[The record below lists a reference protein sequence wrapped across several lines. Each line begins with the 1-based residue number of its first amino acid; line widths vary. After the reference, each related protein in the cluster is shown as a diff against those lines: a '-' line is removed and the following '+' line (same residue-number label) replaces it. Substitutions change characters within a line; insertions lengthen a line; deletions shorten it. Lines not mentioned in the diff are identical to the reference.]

1 MPAWAQTT
9 LVSNTGQTQSDKDV
23 AEYATKFT
31 TGSNTN
37 GYTISSV
44 AIQLS
49 LTVVSGRSTVVT
61 IRQGSGTNPGT
72 LVATLTNPSRFRARA
87 LHTFNAPKNTVLNA
101 STTYFLV
108 VNDGRANNQANN
120 LSFSL
125 TSSDTQTGATGW
137 SIANGSR
144 QKENGSWSGTSNSL
158 RFAIRGVANA
168 APKAPTS
175 VRATA
180 GDGRVL
186 LRWAN
191 PNNIAITDYQ
201 YNQRTGPTNWSG
213 WQDIS
218 DSGSN
223 TTRHTIT
230 GLTNGTEYTFVVRAR
245 VGSLNGPES
254 SPYVSA
260 TPRVAVAPAAPANVS
275 ATIGVGQVTLSWD
288 NPNNIEITG
297 YQYRQRRGTTWGT
310 WTNIPSSGPN
320 TTRHTVT
327 GLTNGTEY
335 TFAVRAR
342 VGSLIGP
349 ESSPYVSATPTL
361 PVITITPSSQPVTEG
376 DLIIYSLSASPALGA
391 NLQVKFT
398 VADAPHADFIATRNQ
413 GSLSQTFLGSSSTQF
428 FTLRAER
435 DDVDEPSGPVT
446 VTVVSGIGYTV
457 GTPNTASIMVND
469 DDPTTSEVTGTT
481 AAIAEG
487 STKTFTV
494 SIGRALRDA
503 ESLEIPLTFTGS
515 AARGTDYTTAC
526 PASLPTGVTCT
537 DLNNTGSSS
546 NPRVTFTGSEAGSA
560 TSVTLT
566 LTAMVDSDTEESV
579 ETVNI
584 NAGTPAASGLG
595 GGASATTDGFGE
607 FSINNVVV
615 SSISLSVSG
624 TGAITEGDPAL
635 TLTATRSGANSR
647 GAALSIPIRIKAT
660 GTTAEAADYTAASSI
675 SIADGKATG
684 TTSFGV
690 TDDGTDELAE
700 TVVIELGMLPAGIR
714 RGATSEVEITITD
727 NDPTTVVLTTPDA
740 TATEGSSDDLATLRL
755 TLGRALR
762 AGERLQVPLGFS
774 GGTLDTDFTL
784 SLSGSPMGVTLS
796 DSTVTFSG
804 NVAGGGSNA
813 AAATVAEVL
822 LSASEDADTDDET
835 ITVSIP
841 SSTAFTPRL
850 TATGLDGGATGS
862 RTGDGQITLIDTTPE
877 KPVNFTATA
886 GDGQVTL
893 NWTNP
898 NNSNITGWQ
907 YQQREGTGN
916 YGNWT
921 TVSSGTAATTTH
933 TVTGL
938 TNGTVYTLRIRALA
952 GTTNGVASD
961 EATATPRANSVPT
974 VTNMIPNQTAM
985 VGAAFNYQFPENTFS
1000 DADSDRLSYT
1010 ATRGDDS
1017 VLPSWLAFAK
1027 STRTFSGTPQAGD
1040 AGTIMVK
1047 VTADDGKGGT
1057 ISDSF
1062 DITVGEEEAL
1072 LGISTAEDIS
1082 IYPNPASNY
1091 FILGNVSAKLSGAIL
1106 VSTSGKVV
1114 RTYPASKDEVYDVSG
1129 LSEGIFFVFIEGDEG
1144 RKYAGKILI
1153 KRQ

>member
-361 PVITITPSSQPVTEG
+361 PVITITPSPQPVTEG
-376 DLIIYSLSASPALGA
+376 ERIFYTFSASPATSA

-398 VADAPHADFIATRNQ
+398 VADAPHADFMATRNQ
-413 GSLSQTFLGSSSTQF
+413 GSLSERVFESFSTYFLA
-428 FTLRAER
+428 LRTER
-435 DDVDEPSGPVT
+435 DDADEPSGPVT
-446 VTVVSGIGYTV
+446 VTVVSGTGYTV
-457 GTPNTASIMVND
+457 GTPNTASVMVND

-487 STKTFTV
+487 STKAFTV
-494 SIGRALRDA
+494 SIGRALRA
-503 ESLEIPLTFTGS
+503 GESLEIPLTFTGT
-515 AARGTDYTTAC
+515 ATRGTDYTTAC

-607 FSINNVVV
+607 FSINNVVL

-647 GAALSIPIRIKAT
+647 GAALSIPIRIKAA
-660 GTTAEAADYTAASSI
+660 GTTAKAADYTAASSI
-675 SIADGKATG
+675 SIADGKTTG

-740 TATEGSSDDLATLRL
+740 TATDGSSDDLATLRL

-762 AGERLQVPLGFS
+762 TGERLQVPLGFS

-784 SLSGSPMGVTLS
+784 SLSGSPAGVMLS

-804 NVAGGGSNA
+804 NVAAS
-813 AAATVAEVL
+813 ATVAEVL
-822 LSASEDADTDDET
+822 LSASEDADTADET
-835 ITVSIP
+835 VTVSIP
-841 SSTAFTPRL
+841 SGTAFTPRL

-886 GDGQVTL
+886 GNGQVTL

-907 YQQREGTGN
+907 YQQKAGTGN
-916 YGNWT
+916 YGSWT
-921 TVSSGTAATTTH
+921 TIPGSTAATTTH
-933 TVTGL
+933 TATGL
-938 TNGTVYTLRIRALA
+938 ISGTVYTLRIRAVA

-974 VTNMIPNQTAM
+974 VTNMIPDQTAT

-1000 DADSDRLSYT
+1000 DADNDPLSYT
-1010 ATRGDDS
+1010 AAKGDDTA
-1017 VLPSWLAFAK
+1017 LPSWLSFNANN
-1027 STRTFSGTPQAGD
+1027 RTFSGTPQAGD
-1040 AGTIMVK
+1040 AGTVMVK
-1047 VTADDGKGGT
+1047 VTASDGNGGM

-1091 FILGNVSAKLSGAIL
+1091 FKLVGAPTGLNGIVL
-1106 VSTSGKVV
+1106 VSTSGKAV
-1114 RTYPASKDEVYDVSG
+1114 RHYPVSKDGIYDISELG
-1129 LSEGIFFVFIEGDEG
+1129 EGIFFVFIEGDEG
-1144 RKYAGKILI
+1144 QRYAGRILI
-1153 KRQ
+1153 KREQN